1 MKKIYL
7 ILFLFFSLAQHS
19 WALVE
24 DSVLTEQYKVYFRL
38 ARTDVDSTYLSNA
51 QTLQQLRTFL
61 KESSHAIDS
70 ITIVS
75 YSSPEGPYWL
85 NKRYAEQRGYS
96 VYNYLQ
102 NNIEQQLSDS
112 LVHLKFTAEN
122 WDGLRE
128 LVRNNYH
135 RDDRAELLRLL
146 QTRRIDDMHRKI
158 EIQKLDEGKTW
169 EYLLQHYM
177 PQLRYATWIIV
188 YCTTELDEAQPLLKE
203 EQSIAQQD
211 TIVIS
216 VETEKEVEQPVE
228 EQPIVQQPVV
238 EETSITLPEAK
249 ETKWAIK
256 TNLLY
261 DAATLL
267 NLSAEIPFTLNEQA
281 YSVVMQHQFPWWDFK
296 ENRRV
301 VRFIS
306 TGLEGR
312 WWFNPRHYEATS
324 KRLQR
329 DALTGHFVGLY
340 ALTGKWDFQWD
351 RKICY
356 QGDFWSTGLV
366 YGYSMPIA
374 KRLNL
379 EFTIAVGY
387 ASIPYQHYIPSTDW
401 QTLYKDLD
409 KQGTWHYF
417 GPTRAEVSL
426 VLPIWGNKRKGG
438 SR

>member
-1 MKKIYL
+1 MKKLYL
-7 ILFLFFSLAQHS
+7 ILFLFFSLTQHS

-24 DSVLTEQYKVYFRL
+24 DSVLAEQYKVYFRL

-85 NKRYAEQRGYS
+85 NKRYAEQRGYA

-102 NNIEQQLSDS
+102 KHIEQQLSDS

-122 WDGLRE
+122 WEGLRE
-128 LVRNNYH
+128 LVQNNYH
-135 RDDRAELLRLL
+135 RADRAELLRLL
-146 QTRRIDDMHRKI
+146 QTRRIDDTHRKI
-158 EIQKLDEGKTW
+158 EIQKLDNGNTW

-177 PQLRYATWIIV
+177 PQLRHATWIIV
-188 YCTTELDEAQPLLKE
+188 YCTTKSDKAESLLRIE
-203 EQSIAQQD
+203 PSATQQD
-211 TIVIS
+211 TIAVS

-228 EQPIVQQPVV
+228 EQPIVHQPVV

-267 NLSAEIPFTLNEQA
+267 NLSAEIPFTLNGQP
-281 YSVVMQHQFPWWDFK
+281 YSIVAQHQFPWWDFK
-296 ENRRV
+296 ENRRI

-306 TGLEGR
+306 TGFEGR
-312 WWFNPRHYEATS
+312 WWFKPSHYEATP

>member
-24 DSVLTEQYKVYFRL
+24 DSVLAEQYKVYFRL

-51 QTLQQLRTFL
+51 QTLQQLRASL
-61 KESSHAIDS
+61 KESSHALDS

-85 NKRYAEQRGYS
+85 NKRYAEQRGYA

-102 NNIEQQLSDS
+102 KHIEQQLSDS
-112 LVHLKFTAEN
+112 LVHLRFTAEN

-135 RDDRAELLRLL
+135 RADRAELLRLL
-146 QTRRIDDMHRKI
+146 QTRRIDDTHRKI
-158 EIQKLDEGKTW
+158 EIQKLDNGNTW

-177 PQLRYATWIIV
+177 PQLRHATWIIV
-188 YCTTELDEAQPLLKE
+188 YCTTKSDKAESLLRIE
-203 EQSIAQQD
+203 PSATQQD
-211 TIVIS
+211 TIAVS

-249 ETKWAIK
+249 ETKWAVK

-267 NLSAEIPFTLNEQA
+267 NLSAEIPFTLNGQP
-281 YSVVMQHQFPWWDFK
+281 YSIVAQYQFPWWDFK
-296 ENRRV
+296 ENRRI

-306 TGLEGR
+306 TGFEGR
-312 WWFNPRHYEATS
+312 WWFKPSHYEATP